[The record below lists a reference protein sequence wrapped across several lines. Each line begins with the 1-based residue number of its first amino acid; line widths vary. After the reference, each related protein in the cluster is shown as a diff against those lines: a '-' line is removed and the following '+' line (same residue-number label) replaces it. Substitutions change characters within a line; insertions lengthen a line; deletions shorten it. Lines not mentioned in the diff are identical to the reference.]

1 MSNLTE
7 LTDSLTQ
14 RCARTWATLHDK
26 VFNFTTTT
34 AMRTCVPSS
43 FLCLIVCRAAAL
55 PRGVII
61 IARGAVTRVA
71 GVQSATSATSAIAFV
86 RAPLGLRQTFMAPAW
101 KIKQPTSPSVLEGPG
116 GELPA
121 LLDGRKGARWVV
133 FGRGA
138 PRNRPPRNRLEK
150 RLRMS
155 AARWLCSGHR
165 LQRTA
170 WLDSYAWGLLT
181 SASCSDL
188 PPTAREAG
196 PSWPR
201 RASRSPRKRAA
212 GRQ

>member
-1 MSNLTE
+1 MTKCFTL
-7 LTDSLTQ
+7 Q
-14 RCARTWATLHDK
+14 QQPRCALVSPRRSYASS
-26 VFNFTTTT
+26 
-34 AMRTCVPSS
+34 RPSY
-43 FLCLIVCRAAAL
+43 VCRAAAL

-61 IARGAVTRVA
+61 IARGAVARVA
-71 GVQSATSATSAIAFV
+71 RVQSATSAIAFV

-101 KIKQPTSPSVLEGPG
+101 KVKQPTSPPVLEGPG

-121 LLDGRKGARWVV
+121 LLDGQKGARWVV

-138 PRNRPPRNRLEK
+138 PRNRPPRNRLKK

-165 LQRTA
+165 LERA
-170 WLDSYAWGLLT
+170 ASLDSYAWGLLT

-212 GRQ
+212 GR